1 MMLNTFNHT
10 AFTLPTPLY
19 GCGWPPLFFPNE
31 DNCHI
36 WELKF
41 AIFTVVIH
49 DSKCVIQSAVAIF
62 RSPIHVIG
70 GVLSISE
77 ID

>member
-1 MMLNTFNHT
+1 MGGHVII
-10 AFTLPTPLY
+10 
-19 GCGWPPLFFPNE
+19 PNE

-41 AIFTVVIH
+41 GILTVVIRA
-49 DSKCVIQSAVAIF
+49 SKCVIQSAVAI
-62 RSPIHVIG
+62 RCSPIHVIG

-77 ID
+77 TD